1 MTATQ
6 LELNLESDSENLK
19 FCLVQNQ
26 IDAINESMGKVR
38 RKLFSELTE
47 IKKLFFELKK
57 ENEFLKAEVRGLKNE
72 TTEWRYNEGNSLFD
86 VRECAQR
93 VG

>member
-6 LELNLESDSENLK
+6 LELNLQSDSEDLK

-26 IDAINESMGKVR
+26 IDAINDSMGKVR
-38 RKLFSELTE
+38 RKLFSELGE
-47 IKKLFFELKK
+47 IKKMFFELKK
-57 ENEFLKAEVRGLKNE
+57 ENEFLKAEVKSLKNE
-72 TTEWRYNEGNSLFD
+72 TTEWNYGTGDCLFD

-93 VG
+93 AG